1 MLSILLSILFIFDST
16 PIKVNVSN
24 NSNIKKIESRDVIF
38 GVKENVEEL
47 LIEKGYSLVND
58 TAEGIDVW
66 VNIDNIYSPQQI
78 LNIFG
83 MKWLRKDYVV
93 ETSICIGSSCF
104 KGKSIRKTYIFAAFL
119 DVENNE
125 IPLNR
130 KAFSKALEASL
141 KETVKFKKT
150 NKQQYETIF

>member
-24 NSNIKKIESRDVIF
+24 NSSIKKIESRDVIF

-58 TAEGIDVW
+58 TAEGMDVW
-66 VNIDNIYSPQQI
+66 VNIDSIYSPQQI

-130 KAFSKALEASL
+130 KSFSKALEASL

-150 NKQQYETIF
+150 KTTTI

>member
-58 TAEGIDVW
+58 TAEGMDVW

-125 IPLNR
+125 VPLNR
-130 KAFSKALEASL
+130 KSFSKALEASL